1 MISAIYRS
9 AAFALVLG
17 AAPTLL
23 ASTPAAAQ
31 RGLSMHAETNDSTT
45 RVVPRVPLSYA
56 DASLRTRDRQVA
68 LLLTN
73 TDVVL
78 QLTDRGLS
86 GVSADIR
93 RGDGDREGLGSRILA
108 HVLSAGV
115 GELLNHG
122 IAAPLSTLRRA
133 RVEGSRLVL
142 ENREGADLFAD
153 VEVNGKQPME
163 EFSPDEARRFA
174 DAVNRAIRQHRAV
187 ASAPRR

>member
-1 MISAIYRS
+1 MIPAIYRS
-9 AAFALVLG
+9 AALALVLA
-17 AAPTLL
+17 AAPLL
-23 ASTPAAAQ
+23 HAAPAAAQ
-31 RGLSMHAETNDSTT
+31 RSLSMHADTDSTA
-45 RVVPRVPLSYA
+45 RIIPRVPLSYA

-68 LLLTN
+68 LLLTD

-93 RGDGDREGLGSRILA
+93 HGDANGEAQGLGSRILA
-108 HVLSAGV
+108 HMLSAGV

-133 RVEGSRLVL
+133 RVDGSRLVI
-142 ENREGADLFAD
+142 ENRDGADLFAD

-163 EFSPDEARRFA
+163 EFSPADARRFA

-187 ASAPRR
+187 ASGPRR

>member
-1 MISAIYRS
+1 MIPAIYRS
-9 AAFALVLG
+9 AAVALVVA
-17 AAPTLL
+17 AAPLLL
-23 ASTPAAAQ
+23 AAAPAAAQ
-31 RGLSMHAETNDSTT
+31 RSVSMKAETDSTA
-45 RVVPRVPLSYA
+45 RIVPRVPLSYA

-68 LLLTN
+68 LLLTD
-73 TDVVL
+73 TDLVL

-86 GVSADIR
+86 GVRSDIR
-93 RGDGDREGLGSRILA
+93 RGDGEQEGLGSRILA

-115 GELLNHG
+115 GEFLNHG

-133 RVEGSRLVL
+133 RVDGSRLVI
-142 ENREGADLFAD
+142 ENRDGEDLFAE

-187 ASAPRR
+187 ASGPRR